1 MGKVLKDNENQSD
14 QSLNKNLCK
23 EIKETQFSKRT
34 SKNKRT

>member
-23 EIKETQFSKRT
+23 EKKEIQFSIRT
-34 SKNKRT
+34 LKNKRT